1 MLYTPS
7 RVLTCGA
14 LLVFE
19 TESDIERYRPFARVT
34 AANVDVERKSV
45 SNDCRIL
52 LNFFK
57 RSFVAAHL
65 SHTNGG
71 TKRVLKCPVFRDHER
86 KRELPPSACCIFF
99 FSCLT
104 TTNTQGGCVRP
115 NRVLWRHHVGGCP
128 YHKYSLLTKI
138 RLFGTGSYLTLTRA
152 GQIISTCSGVPRNAL
167 SRGVVRGKENRD
179 LIDARRATDH
189 KNNVYWNVVAK
200 MQCQWKTACH
210 ENDRETERTFT
221 LPRNFGTFYLKNKK
235 KSMLFD
241 LMWSVPMWTACT

>member
-1 MLYTPS
+1 MAEQSVYLSARYSETTKEKGNCHHQP
-7 RVLTCGA
+7 A
-14 LLVFE
+14 VF
-19 TESDIERYRPFARVT
+19 
-34 AANVDVERKSV
+34 
-45 SNDCRIL
+45 
-52 LNFFK
+52 
-57 RSFVAAHL
+57 
-65 SHTNGG
+65 
-71 TKRVLKCPVFRDHER
+71 
-86 KRELPPSACCIFF
+86 FF

-235 KSMLFD
+235 KYVI
-241 LMWSVPMWTACT
+241 WSDVKCSDVNSLHIAIKCAMEKVLALYRVFNIARWIFHITLTYASNARINVYRVRIEKSNGD

>member
-99 FSCLT
+99 FFPVSLPQT
-104 TTNTQGGCVRP
+104 
-115 NRVLWRHHVGGCP
+115 
-128 YHKYSLLTKI
+128 HK
-138 RLFGTGSYLTLTRA
+138 
-152 GQIISTCSGVPRNAL
+152 
-167 SRGVVRGKENRD
+167 GVVSVQIVSCE
-179 LIDARRATDH
+179 
-189 KNNVYWNVVAK
+189 
-200 MQCQWKTACH
+200 
-210 ENDRETERTFT
+210 
-221 LPRNFGTFYLKNKK
+221 GT
-235 KSMLFD
+235 MLED
-241 LMWSVPMWTACT
+241 VPITNIAFLRKYASLEQVRILH